1 MYVKVAEESIRLF
14 WLIAIEYLEIEM
26 ICRTLHRVGNGLFI
40 KGWRILYV
48 NSRYFG
54 KGL

>member
-1 MYVKVAEESIRLF
+1 MYVKVAEESIR
-14 WLIAIEYLEIEM
+14 LIAIEYLEIEM
-26 ICRTLHRVGNGLFI
+26 ICRTLHRGGNGLFI